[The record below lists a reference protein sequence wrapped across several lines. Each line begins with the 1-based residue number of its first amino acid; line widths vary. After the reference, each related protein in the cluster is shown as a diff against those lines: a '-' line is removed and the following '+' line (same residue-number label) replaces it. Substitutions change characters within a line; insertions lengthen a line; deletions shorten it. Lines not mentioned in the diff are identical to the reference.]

1 MKKLITLCLLATI
14 IWSCN
19 PKSEQNAETE
29 ADSTA
34 TASVEEAEETEEE
47 VQLTG
52 NFGEEISDEGAIQA
66 DELYAKMESTDS
78 VAVKVE
84 GEILATCK
92 MKGCW
97 MTLDIPEK
105 EALRVTFK
113 DYGFFVPKSG
123 VEGKKAIIDGYAKK
137 VTTDVETQK
146 HYAKDAGKSQEEI
159 DAITEPKT
167 EIAFVATG
175 VIIKD
180 SK

>member
-1 MKKLITLCLLATI
+1 MKKLITLCLLASI
-14 IWSCN
+14 MWSCN
-19 PKSEQNAETE
+19 PKSEQNNETE

-34 TASVEEAEETEEE
+34 TASEVEAEEE
-47 VQLTG
+47 VKLTG
-52 NFGEEISDEGAIQA
+52 NFGDEISDDGAITA

-78 VAVKVE
+78 MAVKVE
-84 GEILATCK
+84 GEILATCQ

-97 MTLDIPEK
+97 MTLDIPQQ
-105 EALRVTFK
+105 EAMRVTFK

-123 VEGKKAIIDGYAKK
+123 VEGKKAVVEGYAKK

-167 EIAFVATG
+167 EIAFVANG